1 MVAMEA
7 SGNPPDW
14 WRWLSSWDRQQEH
27 LLPDRE
33 QRLAAIFDVIE
44 AALGAPHRVL
54 DVAGG
59 PGSITVRLLRR
70 FPQVEVTLID
80 VDPALLA
87 IARGVVADDRRVQI
101 VGADL
106 ARADWVERLPVTE
119 YDAAVTMNS
128 LHWLEEPV
136 LRRVYADLARLVR
149 LGGVVC
155 NADPMP
161 PTGVDGLIAAM
172 DRQAERLRPK
182 VPEGEV
188 DWTGWWAA
196 AAADPALAPL
206 VVERNQRFGGETHPP
221 DFTPPLAWHVAALR
235 APGFAEAG
243 CVWRHGSAGLV
254 AAVR

>member
-1 MVAMEA
+1 MDAGGK
-7 SGNPPDW
+7 SRDW
-14 WRWLSSWDRQQEH
+14 WWWLTTWDRQQEY

-33 QRLAAIFDVIE
+33 ERLTAIFDVVE
-44 AALGAPHRVL
+44 AAVGAPHRVL

-80 VDPALLA
+80 VDPVLLA
-87 IARGVVADDRRVQI
+87 IAAGMLGDERRVQI
-101 VGADL
+101 VRADL
-106 ARADWVERLPVTE
+106 AQTEWVERLPVTE

-172 DRQAERLRPK
+172 DRQADRLRTK
-182 VPEGEV
+182 VAEGGL
-188 DWTGWWAA
+188 DWTGWWEA
-196 AAADPALAPL
+196 AAADPALAPHI
-206 VVERNQRFGGETHPP
+206 VERNQRFGGEIHPP
-221 DFTPPLAWHVAALR
+221 EFMPPLAWHVAALR
-235 APGFAEAG
+235 AAGFAEAG
-243 CVWRHGSAGLV
+243 CVWRHGSAAMV